1 MSIIFEPVGVGSVS
15 PVTGTGTTQ
24 KIFQSSLSA
33 GGNYTL
39 NALGTNRLNGKK
51 FGVRMSGNAIGPTA
65 STTLQLQL
73 LCLVPGQSNVIIAQ
87 STARTMAT
95 NVYEPWTLEA
105 EIIADGYYAY
115 LATGGFS
122 STLVGSQILTGQ
134 FKDTIGASTPAI
146 DAPAILT
153 NGVTTGLNMNAEP
166 PLQFFAAVLFGTTNA
181 TNIANLLEFVG
192 FGD

>member
-1 MSIIFEPVGVGSVS
+1 MSILFEPVGVGSVS

-24 KIFQSSLSA
+24 KIFQSSLTA
-33 GGNYTL
+33 GGAYTL
-39 NALGTNRLNGKK
+39 NALGSNRLNGKK

-73 LCLVPGQSNVIIAQ
+73 LCLVPGQSVVIVAQ
-87 STARTMAT
+87 STARTLAT

-105 EIIADGYYAY
+105 EFIADGYYAL
-115 LATGGFS
+115 LANGQWS
-122 STLVGSQILTGQ
+122 STLTGSQLLTGQ

-153 NGVTTGLNMNAEP
+153 NSVSTGLNMNAEP
-166 PLQFFAAVLFGTTNA
+166 PLQFTAAVLFGTSNA
-181 TNIANLLEFVG
+181 VNIANLLEFVG

>member
-181 TNIANLLEFVG
+181 NNIANLLEFVG